1 MPLETRPTSLLSV
14 KNLSVSFSDHAGQ
27 SRKALDGLSFKIE
40 PGETFALVG
49 ESGSGK
55 SISALSVLR
64 LLPNSARIEGGEIFL
79 GGTDLLSLSETK
91 MGLIRGQQVGMVF
104 QDPMTALNPV
114 LTIGQQ
120 LLEVIRLL
128 PSRPRSWQ
136 QAKALD
142 LLDQVGLPEP
152 GKQIKRYPHQLSGGM
167 RQRVLIAMALA
178 GEPKLRIADEPTT
191 ALDVTLQAQ
200 ILELLK
206 RIQKETGMSLWVIT
220 HDFGVVAELA
230 DRVAVMRSGKIIEEG
245 LRELLSSPK
254 HEYTSSLLS
263 AIPRLDACLSRK
275 PLSLT
280 HDLSSAK
287 SDEAPLLQVSDLRVF
302 YPVAQRVW
310 GSKSPYFKA
319 VDGVSL
325 DIHQAETRALVG
337 ESGCGKSTFGRGLLG
352 LLRPFD
358 GSVRLEGNDIT
369 HMKNADRLKAG
380 LVIQVVFQD
389 PYSSMNPRMLIQDI
403 VAEGLLA
410 KGSITGSE
418 LHDRVELLLS
428 SVGLSPEM
436 RFRYPHEFSGGQRQ
450 RISIARALAL
460 DPKLIVCDEP
470 TSSLDVS
477 VQAKVLELLKQLQ
490 LEKGISYLFITH
502 DLAVVS
508 QMADTVSVMKEG
520 SIIECGSVEE
530 VLFSPQETYTRSLI
544 RSLPSLH
551 KIQF

>member
-1 MPLETRPTSLLSV
+1 V
-14 KNLSVSFSDHAGQ
+14 
-27 SRKALDGLSFKIE
+27 
-40 PGETFALVG
+40 
-49 ESGSGK
+49 
-55 SISALSVLR
+55 
-64 LLPNSARIEGGEIFL
+64 
-79 GGTDLLSLSETK
+79 
-91 MGLIRGQQVGMVF
+91 
-104 QDPMTALNPV
+104 
-114 LTIGQQ
+114 
-120 LLEVIRLL
+120 
-128 PSRPRSWQ
+128 
-136 QAKALD
+136 
-142 LLDQVGLPEP
+142 
-152 GKQIKRYPHQLSGGM
+152 
-167 RQRVLIAMALA
+167 
-178 GEPKLRIADEPTT
+178 
-191 ALDVTLQAQ
+191 
-200 ILELLK
+200 
-206 RIQKETGMSLWVIT
+206 
-220 HDFGVVAELA
+220 
-230 DRVAVMRSGKIIEEG
+230 
-245 LRELLSSPK
+245 
-254 HEYTSSLLS
+254 
-263 AIPRLDACLSRK
+263 
-275 PLSLT
+275 T
-280 HDLSSAK
+280 HDLSSAI

-302 YPVAQRVW
+302 YPAAQRVW
-310 GSKSPYFKA
+310 GSKNPYLKV

-520 SIIECGSVEE
+520 RIIECGSVEE
-530 VLFSPQETYTRSLI
+530 VLFSPQETYTRNLI

-551 KIQF
+551 NIKF